1 MSDDSYSPR
10 KKAAALGYTPGKDK
24 APKLLAKGSGIIAEK
39 IIERAKAHDIEI
51 KEDKDL
57 VEVLATL
64 ELHEE
69 IPETM
74 YKAVAQLLA
83 EIYKIN
89 SKL

>member
-1 MSDDSYSPR
+1 MKEDRFFR
-10 KKAAALGYTPGKDK
+10 KKAAAIGYDPSKDN
-24 APKLLAKGSGIIAEK
+24 APRLLAKGTGTIAEK
-39 IIERAKAHDIEI
+39 IIEKAREHDIQI

-64 ELHEE
+64 DLHEE
-69 IPETM
+69 IPENM

-83 EIYKIN
+83 EIYRIN